1 MFKRP
6 VENLTGKQVLET
18 TGLTRDVFRLRGPKG
33 KHELELI
40 VDTGSVY
47 TWAPGAVLERLGV
60 AKTDRVGFATIEG
73 RRVRRHVGEAL
84 VEYDGVSR
92 HCVVVFGQPGDAS
105 VLGVTALENLAL
117 EVDPVT
123 RKLHKAK
130 ALAAYRA

>member
-1 MFKRP
+1 M
-6 VENLTGKQVLET
+6 
-18 TGLTRDVFRLRGPKG
+18 GLTKSVFRLRGSKG
-33 KHELELI
+33 MEELELV

-47 TWAPGAVLERLGV
+47 TWAPGRVLKRLGV
-60 AKTDRVGFATIEG
+60 ARTDRADFATMEG
-73 RRVRRHVGEAL
+73 RRVRRYVGEAL

-123 RKLHKAK
+123 GRLRRAK
-130 ALAAYRA
+130 ALAAYRVWTDT